1 MQCQIKTSRI
11 MKQRILTIVAM
22 LLFTATAVVAQSS
35 YTDDPVYQQH
45 YRRYQ
50 KVNRTRQ
57 SAGFPRLS
65 VPQRPQQVQYTTPV
79 QTVTYQQTPQ
89 LVVQQDPS
97 MTMQIQDLQESINM
111 LNKKLNDS
119 QLSKKERRTP
129 GDYLVRSGR
138 MQWNAIATGLIGS
151 TATAGLFYYAGRDDC
166 KDPKAFR
173 NIAIGVGATAGLLT
187 ILFATSAI
195 NCKIK
200 AGKKLNVTANGLAY
214 NF

>member
-1 MQCQIKTSRI
+1 
-11 MKQRILTIVAM
+11 MKQKILAIAALV
-22 LLFTATAVVAQSS
+22 LFTATSVFAQSS

-57 SAGFPRLS
+57 SAGFPRMTMT
-65 VPQRPQQVQYTTPV
+65 QRPQQVVQYTTPTL
-79 QTVTYQQTPQ
+79 QPVTTYQQQTPQ
-89 LVVQQDPS
+89 IIVQQDPTTS
-97 MTMQIQDLQESINM
+97 MQIRDLQATVDA
-111 LNKKLNDS
+111 LNKKLDDS
-119 QLSKKERRTP
+119 QLSKKEKRTS
-129 GDYLVRSGR
+129 GDYLIRSGR
-138 MQWNAIATGLIGS
+138 MQWNAIATGIIGGA
-151 TATAGLFYYAGRDDC
+151 ATGGLLYYAGRDDC
-166 KDPKAFR
+166 KDPQAFR